1 MSEEGFHVH
10 GAHDHEVEHQA
21 RHGPGLAQQVAI
33 FTAILS
39 TIGALISY
47 EGGYTQ
53 NEAILHKNQA
63 VLHKAQASD
72 QWNFYQAKS
81 MKQNLSEFAAQL
93 APPDKGENFR
103 KEAERYS
110 LEKKEIKAEAERLEK
125 LAAEADDRSAAAL
138 HPHHRLA
145 QSMTLIQVAISLASI
160 TVLTR
165 RRWLLTVAAAAA
177 AGALGVL
184 ALAFLA

>member
-1 MSEEGFHVH
+1 MSGHGFHVH
-10 GAHDHEVEHQA
+10 GPHEHEMEHQA
-21 RHGPGLAQQVAI
+21 HHGPGLAQQVAI

-47 EGGYTQ
+47 QGGYTQ

-63 VLHKAQASD
+63 VLHKAEASD

-81 MKQNLSEFAAQL
+81 MKQNLAEFAAQL
-93 APPDKGENFR
+93 APADKTELFR
-103 KEAERYS
+103 KEAERYGQ
-110 LEKKEIKAEAERLEK
+110 EKKEIKVQAEK
-125 LAAEADDRSAAAL
+125 LEQLAKEADDRSAAAL

-165 RRWLLTVAAAAA
+165 RRWLLAVAGVAAT
-177 AGALGVL
+177 GALAVL
-184 ALAFLA
+184 ILAFLM